1 VTSHKARAEAELVL
15 RKLLRRERSRAARG
29 RSGFVKG
36 EAADLLAI
44 LQEVRLLDVRVT
56 VVITQPG
63 LSKAAMTNALAE
75 LLGCTELYLSET
87 YNSRVRVICSA

>member
-1 VTSHKARAEAELVL
+1 
-15 RKLLRRERSRAARG
+15 
-29 RSGFVKG
+29 
-36 EAADLLAI
+36 
-44 LQEVRLLDVRVT
+44 VRVT

-87 YNSRVRVICSA
+87 YNSRLRVICSAQTVRQPAALHLQEVAQHLVHRRYQARHSVPP